1 MVADAPSKQRS
12 RPEWLQQY
20 ELVGKIGEGT
30 YGLVYLA
37 RSKEPAHRYTELSLS
52 LSLSNPLIMRIVG
65 FE

>member
-30 YGLVYLA
+30 YGLVYLV
-37 RSKEPAHRYTELSLS
+37 RSKEPAHRYTGLSLS
-52 LSLSNPLIMRIVG
+52 VSLSI
-65 FE
+65 